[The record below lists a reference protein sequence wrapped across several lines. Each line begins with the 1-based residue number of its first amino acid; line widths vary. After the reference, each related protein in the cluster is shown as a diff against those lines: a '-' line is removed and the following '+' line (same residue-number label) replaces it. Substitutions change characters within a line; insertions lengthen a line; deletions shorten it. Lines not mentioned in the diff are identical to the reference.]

1 MIGRGRNGRGTKE
14 GESGGETGEIRGG
27 RRKRTRSEGNKRGGL
42 KQEKDKEWI
51 VINGEREKVRSG
63 VQKREKNP
71 CRFEG
76 QGL

>member
-1 MIGRGRNGRGTKE
+1 MGGTGRKGRGKKE
-14 GESGGETGEIRGG
+14 GESEGEAGEIRGG

-42 KQEKDKEWI
+42 KQEKDKERI
-51 VINGEREKVRSG
+51 MISREKEKVRSC